1 MIEQGLLKK
10 QFVGRDGFFWWLGQV
25 VDSKKWKD
33 NSPTLPAGDLPGF
46 KRRVKVRIMGYHT
59 ADVGALSDDDLPW
72 AYCMMPVTAGGNQGG
87 MSQSVNFSGG
97 EWVFGFFLDGED
109 GQQPVV
115 MGVLD
120 KSSQLT
126 FPKEIPAV
134 GFKPFSGYTNGLV
147 ESQNNIKVDGA
158 PSETDATQPSVPQ
171 GGDGVKTKPTLA
183 TEGAQ
188 LESVRQDIPDHGTK
202 AAHEN
207 AKNTGKV
214 KPAQGCVDDNPQA
227 GIELAIGRVQ
237 AQIAFIQEQQSIFI
251 DPLSQK
257 LGNID
262 REVERASQAISA
274 YMKDTM
280 DKVRGT
286 ALQAMSETMA
296 KLSVELPIE
305 SMAKDFKK
313 EMDKALEGMGCLFEN
328 IIGGLVDQMGGL
340 LQDMMGKVTGALDCI
355 VNDVIGGM
363 LDSALGAINDVADGI
378 TGAVDSV
385 LGSVQGAI
393 SGVTGALDSVMGA
406 VQIPLAAAQ
415 TFLAS
420 LKALFV
426 CQDETEC
433 QDVAQGDMLSGNAA
447 EPPGDFLSM
456 IGSALG
462 GSPQL
467 PPPID
472 GVVNAGK
479 DIAGSIGG
487 AVDAVQGG
495 IEGVTG
501 AAEGLVGTAKG
512 AFETVSG
519 IPGQA
524 FESLKACN
532 PFADLN
538 TPPVA
543 TIFGGGTTPT
553 DANLI
558 VNNEGRVIAV
568 DLEGSDVQNRTF
580 TSVPSVNVAGKV
592 GRKGGGAAL
601 TVIMQEG
608 DGRYGF
614 DNLKTKPR
622 PIEKIIVLEPG
633 KDFLPA
639 PDGSVGGAYGTFAEK
654 DNTIIR
660 SVSGNHQKFPPGRE
674 VTTPPEAIIFIPNGG
689 NVVFPDG
696 TVDQQGNFADGLQ
709 NGRGLTDGNGFI
721 VPEEYTF
728 RTPTPEDV
736 GVDID
741 GLTFPVILE
750 LDDIAIRKSGVSF
763 NNGDTITISGGGL
776 LNDQTITLEPILST
790 EGSILG
796 VRIPEDQRGQG
807 FTDIPDLTINTQTG
821 AGALLTPLL
830 RVKYRGRDSINE
842 VIDSVTQEQIVTVVD
857 CVGARPVG
865 FVDGEPYYGPFHV
878 HNGRKM
884 VGERHTSAPHSFIED
899 APARESTRRS
909 TRRTRRAPTQSTPT
923 SGGGG
928 GGLPVASTPASSTTP
943 SPSPTPSPAP
953 APSPTPT
960 PAPSPSPSPS
970 PGGGGYGGGY

>member
-1 MIEQGLLKK
+1 M
-10 QFVGRDGFFWWLGQV
+10 
-25 VDSKKWKD
+25 
-33 NSPTLPAGDLPGF
+33 
-46 KRRVKVRIMGYHT
+46 
-59 ADVGALSDDDLPW
+59 
-72 AYCMMPVTAGGNQGG
+72 
-87 MSQSVNFSGG
+87 
-97 EWVFGFFLDGED
+97 
-109 GQQPVV
+109 
-115 MGVLD
+115 
-120 KSSQLT
+120 
-126 FPKEIPAV
+126 
-134 GFKPFSGYTNGLV
+134 
-147 ESQNNIKVDGA
+147 
-158 PSETDATQPSVPQ
+158 
-171 GGDGVKTKPTLA
+171 
-183 TEGAQ
+183 
-188 LESVRQDIPDHGTK
+188 
-202 AAHEN
+202 
-207 AKNTGKV
+207 
-214 KPAQGCVDDNPQA
+214 
-227 GIELAIGRVQ
+227 
-237 AQIAFIQEQQSIFI
+237 
-251 DPLSQK
+251 
-257 LGNID
+257 
-262 REVERASQAISA
+262 
-274 YMKDTM
+274 
-280 DKVRGT
+280 
-286 ALQAMSETMA
+286 
-296 KLSVELPIE
+296 
-305 SMAKDFKK
+305 
-313 EMDKALEGMGCLFEN
+313 
-328 IIGGLVDQMGGL
+328 
-340 LQDMMGKVTGALDCI
+340 
-355 VNDVIGGM
+355 
-363 LDSALGAINDVADGI
+363 
-378 TGAVDSV
+378 
-385 LGSVQGAI
+385 
-393 SGVTGALDSVMGA
+393 
-406 VQIPLAAAQ
+406 
-415 TFLAS
+415 
-420 LKALFV
+420 
-426 CQDETEC
+426 
-433 QDVAQGDMLSGNAA
+433 
-447 EPPGDFLSM
+447 
-456 IGSALG
+456 
-462 GSPQL
+462 
-467 PPPID
+467 
-472 GVVNAGK
+472 
-479 DIAGSIGG
+479 
-487 AVDAVQGG
+487 
-495 IEGVTG
+495 TG